1 MSGFTGNDGS
11 ELAGGLTPGG
21 AIKAL
26 SVDNAGNLN
35 VNASVS
41 SGPTNITQINGA
53 AASATNGLP
62 VSGNNSGALAV
73 IAVDG
78 SGRLVLVPNTSFN
91 LAQIGGVA
99 PGLDNTNEQ
108 RVSLYGKNAAA
119 GDTPLLLDAAGH
131 LLPDVI
137 DRWARQLGQ
146 VDIARTLGAAISASN
161 PLFVAQSQNGA
172 VLADTNPE
180 INISN
185 IQQMIL
191 NGKGFSC
198 STGKI
203 AAAANMAG
211 SWFSP
216 NTSTKNKLIYSIRM
230 FYSNANQINE
240 ARLITADDAN
250 ITAGTSV
257 IGQAVNQKVGGA
269 APEAV
274 DAMHYASAVTAPAI
288 AAATEPYD
296 LAEIQAALLLEVV
309 QAGSF
314 IYIPAGTAGGIACYS
329 ATTASGSWAMTV
341 KWVEY

>member
-11 ELAGGLTPGG
+11 GLVGGLNPSG

-26 SVDNAGNLN
+26 SVDASGNLN

-53 AASATNGLP
+53 AL
-62 VSGNNSGALAV
+62 
-73 IAVDG
+73 
-78 SGRLVLVPNTSFN
+78 
-91 LAQIGGVA
+91 
-99 PGLDNTNEQ
+99 
-108 RVSLYGKNAAA
+108 
-119 GDTPLLLDAAGH
+119 
-131 LLPDVI
+131 
-137 DRWARQLGQ
+137 
-146 VDIARTLGAAISASN
+146 SASN
-161 PLFVAQSQNGA
+161 PLFVAQSQGGA

-191 NGKGFSC
+191 NGKGYSC

-203 AAAANMAG
+203 AAATNLAG

-216 NTSTKNKLIYSIRM
+216 NTSAKNKIIWSVRM

-257 IGQAVNQKVGGA
+257 IGQAINLKVGGS

-274 DAMHYASAVTAPAI
+274 NAMHYASAVTAPTVG
-288 AAATEPYD
+288 AATEPFD
-296 LAEIQAALLLEVV
+296 LAEIQAALFLEVIP
-309 QAGSF
+309 AGGF

-329 ATTASGSWAMTV
+329 ATTASGSWGMTV
-341 KWVEY
+341 RWVEF

>member
-1 MSGFTGNDGS
+1 MSGFTWNDGS

-53 AASATNGLP
+53 AASASNGLP

-78 SGRLVLVPNTSFN
+78 SG
-91 LAQIGGVA
+91 
-99 PGLDNTNEQ
+99 
-108 RVSLYGKNAAA
+108 
-119 GDTPLLLDAAGH
+119 H
-131 LLPDVI
+131 LLPDVV

-146 VDIARTLGAAISASN
+146 VDIARVLGAAISASN

-203 AAAANMAG
+203 AAAANLAG

-216 NTSTKNKLIYSIRM
+216 NTSAKNKIIWSVRM
-230 FYSNANQINE
+230 FYSNANQANE

-257 IGQAVNQKVGGA
+257 IGQAINLKVGGS

-274 DAMHYASAVTAPAI
+274 NAMHYASAVTAPAI
-288 AAATEPYD
+288 AAATEPFD
-296 LAEIQAALLLEVV
+296 LGEIQAALFLEVIP
-309 QAGSF
+309 AGGF

-329 ATTASGSWAMTV
+329 STTASGSWAMTV
-341 KWVEY
+341 RWVEF